1 MFNIGVVV
9 YTRGEAPGTLN
20 AKWRHLINGSG
31 TGISTGGPPEGFA
44 GRYCTIHYD
53 ENGNEKFS
61 FELLIEKSG
70 DNYDLSWIT
79 NGKICGRGIGM
90 KVSEG
95 LAAGY
100 RFGD

>member
-9 YTRGEAPGTLN
+9 YTRGEAPGTLT

-31 TGISTGGPPEGFA
+31 TGISTGGPPEGFV
-44 GRYCTIHYD
+44 GRYRTIHYD
-53 ENGNEKFS
+53 EKGNEKIS

-70 DNYDLSWIT
+70 DIYDLSWIS
-79 NGKICGRGIGM
+79 NGEIRGRGIGM

-100 RFGD
+100 RFDD